1 MARTSVDRI
10 ADVIKVTAAVSAEGA
25 ALGRRQLDRLAG
37 RGLYARPLDLE
48 RDKTVLLFFA
58 DVERDTFVKNDRHLR
73 RLLRRYYHAFKQGQ
87 RVSGF
92 GVAFMLLKRALESQ
106 GYRVVVN
113 DRALARR
120 MPHYPVGI
128 AGYPQILEGWD
139 LPNPAVLGPG
149 LLDHPNLAPRLMDDP
164 RFKSYIV
171 PSEWMRAVFEK
182 SYPGR
187 CVLWYAGIDAGAWP
201 DLSAGPKD
209 VDVLVYEKVLWDR
222 AQKEP
227 EVVRPILDELRR
239 RGLRIE
245 VLRYGRYLL
254 EDYRALLR
262 RSRSMLFLCEHETQG
277 LAYQEAMASNVP
289 VLAWDQGYWLD
300 PQRLRYETE
309 PVPASS
315 VPYFGPECGETFR
328 GVQDFPA
335 VLDRF
340 LSRLPSY
347 TPRQFVANHLSLESS
362 ARRYWEAYVD
372 AAK

>member
-1 MARTSVDRI
+1 MARTGWDRI
-10 ADVIKVTAAVSAEGA
+10 ADVLNVTAAVSSECA
-25 ALGRRQLDRLAG
+25 ALARRQLDRIGG

-58 DVERDTFVKNDRHLR
+58 DVERDTFVKNDRHVR
-73 RLLRRYYHAFKQGQ
+73 RLLRRYYHAFKKGQ

-92 GVAFMLLKRALESQ
+92 GVAFMLLTRALESQ

-120 MPHYPVGI
+120 MPQYPVGI
-128 AGYPQILEGWD
+128 AGYPQILDGWD

-149 LLDHPNLAPRLMDDP
+149 LLDHPNLSPRLMEDP
-164 RFKSYIV
+164 RFRSYIV

-182 SYPGR
+182 SYPRR
-187 CVLWYAGIDAGAWP
+187 CVLWYAGIDIGQWP
-201 DLSAGPKD
+201 DLGAEPKD
-209 VDVLVYEKVLWDR
+209 VDVLVYEKILWDR
-222 AQKEP
+222 ARKEP
-227 EVVRPILDELRR
+227 AVLEPILGELRR

-289 VLAWDQGYWLD
+289 ILAWDQGLWLD

-309 PVPASS
+309 PVRASS
-315 VPYFGPECGETFR
+315 VPYFAPQCGETFT
-328 GVQDFPA
+328 GVDDFQA

-340 LSRLPSY
+340 LARLGSY
-347 TPRQFVANHLSLESS
+347 TPRRYVAENLSLESS
-362 ARRYWEAYVD
+362 ARRYWEAYVA

>member
-1 MARTSVDRI
+1 MARTGWDRI
-10 ADVIKVTAAVSAEGA
+10 ADVLNVTAAVSSECA
-25 ALGRRQLDRLAG
+25 ALGRRQLDRIGG

-58 DVERDTFVKNDRHLR
+58 DVERDTFVKHDRHVR
-73 RLLRRYYHAFKQGQ
+73 RLLRRYYHAFKKGQ

-92 GVAFMLLKRALESQ
+92 GVAFMLLTRALESQ

-120 MPHYPVGI
+120 MPQYPVGI
-128 AGYPQILEGWD
+128 AGYPQILDGWD

-149 LLDHPNLAPRLMDDP
+149 LLDHPNLSPRLMEDP
-164 RFKSYIV
+164 RFRSYIV

-187 CVLWYAGIDAGAWP
+187 CVLWYAGIDVQQWP
-201 DLSAGPKD
+201 DLGAEPKD
-209 VDVLVYEKVLWDR
+209 VDVLVYEKILWDR
-222 AQKEP
+222 ARKEP
-227 EVVRPILDELRR
+227 AVLEPVLGELRR

-289 VLAWDQGYWLD
+289 ILAWDQGLWLD
-300 PQRLRYETE
+300 PQRLRYETQ
-309 PVPASS
+309 PVRASS
-315 VPYFGPECGETFR
+315 VPYFAPQCGETFT
-328 GVQDFPA
+328 GVDDFPA
-335 VLDRF
+335 ILDRF
-340 LSRLPSY
+340 LARLGSY
-347 TPRQFVANHLSLESS
+347 TPRRYVADNLSLESS
-362 ARRYWEAYVD
+362 ARRYWEAYVA

>member
-1 MARTSVDRI
+1 MARTGLDRI
-10 ADVIKVTAAVSAEGA
+10 ADVLKVTAAVSAECA
-25 ALGRRQLDRLAG
+25 ALGRRQVDRIGG
-37 RGLYARPLDLE
+37 RGLYRRPLDLQ

-58 DVERDTFVKNDRHLR
+58 DVERDTFVRHDRHLR

-92 GVAFMLLKRALESQ
+92 GVAFMALKRALESQ

-120 MPHYPVGI
+120 MPQYPVGI
-128 AGYPQILEGWD
+128 AGYPQILDGWD

-149 LLDHPNLAPRLMDDP
+149 LLDHPRLAPQLMDDP
-164 RFKSYIV
+164 RFRSYIV
-171 PSEWMRAVFEK
+171 PSEWMRRVFDE

-187 CVLWYAGIDAGAWP
+187 CTLWYAGIDPAQWP
-201 DLSAGPKD
+201 DLAAEPKD
-209 VDVLVYEKVLWDR
+209 IDVLVYQKILWDR
-222 AQKEP
+222 AEKEP
-227 EVVRPILDELRR
+227 AVVDPILAELRR

-245 VLRYGRYLL
+245 VLRYGRYRL

-289 VLAWDQGYWLD
+289 VLAWDQGLWLD
-300 PQRLRYETE
+300 PQRLRYDTE
-309 PVPASS
+309 PVAASS
-315 VPYFGPECGETFR
+315 VPYFAPQCGETFS
-328 GVQDFPA
+328 GVDRFPQ
-335 VLDRF
+335 VLDTF
-340 LSRLPSY
+340 LSRLDTY
-347 TPRQFVANHLSLESS
+347 EPRRYVAENLSLESS

-372 AAK
+372 AAR